1 MPLTFLHTADW
12 QLGKPFA
19 SVRDE
24 AKRHR
29 IRQQRIDSVRA
40 LGEIVRRTNAAF
52 VLVAGDLFDSSQTDR
67 ATVSAAC
74 AAIGS
79 LTVPVLVIPGN
90 HDHGGP
96 GTIWEQ
102 EFFKREQRQLAPN
115 LRVLLT
121 PEPVVLDHAV
131 ILPAP
136 LLRRHEPGDPTAWI
150 RQIPANLPPD
160 LPRIVLAH
168 GTIQG
173 FGSTQDDEDDDAS
186 SVANWLDLSRLQTE
200 EIDYL
205 ALGDW
210 HGTREVSPKAWYSG
224 THEIDRF
231 PKGDS
236 NDPGHVLTVT
246 VVRGGSPVVEKI
258 PTTRLHWQEIGFRF
272 SDDSGLETF
281 AKLLDERIPQP
292 GDHLLLLTLDG
303 SLGIAASAR
312 LDPILESWDARLLR
326 LKLANHVNIAPT
338 GEEITALTRRADD
351 PLIATVAS
359 RLVATM
365 AGDSEDAAVAR
376 LALRELHATVAS
388 TLH

>member
-19 SVRDE
+19 SVRDD

-29 IRQQRIDSVRA
+29 IRQQRLDSVRA

-52 VLVAGDLFDSSQTDR
+52 VVVAGDLFDSSQTDR
-67 ATVSAAC
+67 ATVSSAC
-74 AAIGS
+74 AAIAS
-79 LTVPVLVIPGN
+79 LGVPVLVIPGN

-102 EFFKREQRQLAPN
+102 EFFKREQQQLAPN

-121 PEPVVLDHAV
+121 PEPVVLDNAV

-150 RQIPANLPPD
+150 REIPSNLPPD

-173 FGSTQDDEDDDAS
+173 FGSTQHDDDDDAS
-186 SVANWLDLSRLQTE
+186 SVANWLDLTRLPLG

-210 HGTREVSPKAWYSG
+210 HGTREVPPKAWYSG

-231 PKGDS
+231 PKGES
-236 NDPGHVLTVT
+236 NDPGHVLAVT
-246 VVRGGSPVVEKI
+246 VARGSAPVVEKI
-258 PTTRLHWQEIGFRF
+258 PTTRLRWQQIAFRF
-272 SDDSGLETF
+272 SDDADLATF
-281 AKLLDERIPQP
+281 SKLLDEHLPQP
-292 GDHLLLLTLDG
+292 GDHLLLLNLDG

-312 LDPILESWDARLLR
+312 LDQILESWDARLLR
-326 LKLANHVNIAPT
+326 LKLASNVTIAPT
-338 GEEITALTRRADD
+338 DEEITALTRRADD
-351 PLIATVAS
+351 PLIATVATN
-359 RLVATM
+359 LVAIM
-365 AGDSEDAAVAR
+365 AGESEEAAIAR
-376 LALRELHATVAS
+376 LALRELHAALAS
-388 TLH
+388 SH